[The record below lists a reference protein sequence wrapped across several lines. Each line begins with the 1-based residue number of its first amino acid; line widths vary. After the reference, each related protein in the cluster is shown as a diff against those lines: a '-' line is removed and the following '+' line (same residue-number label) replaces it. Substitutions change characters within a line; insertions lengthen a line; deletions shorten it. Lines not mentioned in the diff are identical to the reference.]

1 MKNLKLFNYL
11 VVIISILLFV
21 YILFSPKGVSDK
33 AFNHYCKNQEVF
45 FKMEIINGTISN
57 IFIDKDNH
65 GVREITILD
74 SLGNTYQ
81 VDVIGTLDWE
91 QVELLKVNDRIDKEA
106 NSFLLIL
113 PSEKS
118 VNILKY
124 CNEYFYGEKN

>member
-33 AFNHYCKNQEVF
+33 AFNHYCENQEVF
-45 FKMEIINGTISN
+45 FKMQIINGTISN